1 MIKSLTRVAAAV
13 LITVAAAQAE
23 TWNVDLAHSSLS
35 FTVKHLMVSKVHG
48 NFKDFTGSIEWDGK
62 NLAAGSV
69 QIEAKSASITTDNEK
84 RDNHLKS
91 PDFFAVDSF
100 PTLTFKSTKVT
111 PGTGDA
117 FKLTGDL
124 TIRGITKEVTFD
136 CTFNGT
142 QQTPWGFMAAAFS
155 ATTTVNRQDFKVS
168 WSKALDGGGVV
179 VSDDVKI
186 EIELEVNNA
195 KMDKK

>member
-1 MIKSLTRVAAAV
+1 MLKSMTRLAAALV
-13 LITVAAAQAE
+13 IAGTTVQAE
-23 TWNVDLAHSSLS
+23 TWNIDASHSSVGFS
-35 FTVKHLMVSKVHG
+35 VKHLMVSKVRG
-48 NFKDFTGSIEWDGK
+48 NFKDFSGSLEWDGK
-62 NLAAGSV
+62 NLAGGSV
-69 QIEAKSASITTDNEK
+69 QFEAKSASITTDNEK
-84 RDNHLKS
+84 RDGHLKS

-111 PGTGDA
+111 PGEGDT

-124 TIRGITKEVTFD
+124 TLRGVTKEVTFD

-142 QQTPWGFMAAAFS
+142 QQTPWGFTAAAFS
-155 ATTTVNRQDFKVS
+155 ATTTINRQDFKVS
-168 WSKALDGGGVV
+168 WSKALDGGGLV

-195 KMDKK
+195 KMEK